1 MTCEGLPLE
10 PGLSG
15 RKLGQQHLRMPRAKQ
30 GGMRVAKQAKSLILS
45 VGGEVLGDRM
55 AFCSSAVQETASG
68 VESALLDTHTGS
80 GLRLCFSERAYH

>member
-30 GGMRVAKQAKSLILS
+30 GGMSVAKQAKSLNLS
-45 VGGEVLGDRM
+45 VGGELPGDRM
-55 AFCSSAVQETASG
+55 AFCSSTVQETTSG
-68 VESALLDTHTGS
+68 VESALLDTHTGR
-80 GLRLCFSERAYH
+80 GLRMRFSERANH